1 MTTNEATRGAMSP
14 AADERGD
21 GARSSQY
28 PLGPS
33 LLPADKYR
41 DAVGYHAEVEKIL
54 LRSWVV
60 ACPSSAVGSPRE
72 FFQWAELG
80 QSVLIVRLDD
90 GSVAAWHNVCQ
101 HRGAPLVNERSGTCP
116 LGAFRCPAH
125 GFSYDLEGRLAHAP
139 LREAFDESELAGLRT
154 PPVAVSEWAGWVWI
168 NLDENPRPLEDE
180 LGDLKP
186 EMDWYGFSGW
196 EVNYSGSWEVK
207 ANWKTTVDAF
217 NETWHVPFTHRTSV
231 RGGLLWRNADM
242 RLMPPHSMLS
252 IPLRKYA
259 DVDEKTTDHQSRTLC
274 HYLAFPNTFFN
285 CFPRLAQCFSAWP
298 TGPRTTVIRAWAMT
312 PPRPE
317 EYSPEDWKQ
326 RCDRDWEHFSGVV
339 EEDVEVL
346 NRAGAVYDSKG
357 FHRNMFNEAE
367 GRLTAFHG
375 EVASRVE
382 ESS

>member
-1 MTTNEATRGAMSP
+1 MTTNEATGRAMAR

-41 DAVGYHAEVEKIL
+41 DAVAYHAEVEKIL

-72 FFQWAELG
+72 FFRWAELG
-80 QSVLIVRLDD
+80 QSVLIVRLDN
-90 GSVAAWHNVCQ
+90 GSLSAWHNICQ
-101 HRGAPLVNERSGTCP
+101 HRGAPLVSERSGNCP

-125 GFSYDLEGRLAHAP
+125 GFSYDLEGRLGHAP

-154 PPVAVSEWAGWVWI
+154 PPVAVSEWGGWIWI
-168 NLDENPRPLEDE
+168 NLDEDPRPLEDE
-180 LGDLKP
+180 LGDLKQ
-186 EMDWYGFSGW
+186 EMDWYDFSGW
-196 EVNYSGSWEVK
+196 EVNYSGSWEVG
-207 ANWKTTVDAF
+207 ANWKTTIDAF
-217 NETWHVPFTHRTSV
+217 NETWHVPFTHRNSV
-231 RGGLLWRNADM
+231 KGGLLWRNADM

-252 IPLRKYA
+252 IPLRRYA
-259 DVDEKTTDHQSRTLC
+259 GVDEKATDHRARSLC

-317 EYSPEDWKQ
+317 EYSPEDWKR
-326 RCDRDWEHFSGVV
+326 RCDRDWENFSVV
-339 EEDVEVL
+339 VGEDVEVL

-357 FHRNMFNEAE
+357 FRRNMFNAAE

-382 ESS
+382 DSS